1 MADQQQDEVE
11 PASALTWSKGSR
23 APARAMAASRQRNLA
38 GVEQSSGKEEKGAG
52 ACRMWSGAWS
62 PARKQALVVRLIVL
76 RRDCFVRNSTLRM
89 NLKGESTK
97 MSASDPN
104 SAIYVRD
111 NEEEIKKKVNKYA
124 FSGGQDSAEL
134 QRELGANLEV
144 DVPIKYLNFFLED
157 DDDLE
162 QIKKGYGDG
171 SLLTGKVKNLL
182 GDVLSEL
189 VKRHERARAQVTE
202 EMVDAFMAARPLPN
216 MFG

>member
-1 MADQQQDEVE
+1 
-11 PASALTWSKGSR
+11 
-23 APARAMAASRQRNLA
+23 
-38 GVEQSSGKEEKGAG
+38 
-52 ACRMWSGAWS
+52 
-62 PARKQALVVRLIVL
+62 
-76 RRDCFVRNSTLRM
+76 
-89 NLKGESTK
+89 

-104 SAIYVRD
+104 SAIYVTD
-111 NEEEIKKKVNKYA
+111 SEEKIKMKVNKYA

-157 DDDLE
+157 DHDLE

-202 EMVDAFMAARPLPN
+202 EVMQFIRSVILHTSVHSEVHNEYGAIIFSIFATKKIFRIHCAHTADSMYMQARLTAWL
-216 MFG
+216 